1 MPVHEVFVHHFRL
14 PQMCIRDRD
23 GAYAAWDRT
32 NLSDLRFDTTVTAV
46 YTPYTPGLASDAV
59 REDGRAVFL
68 TEGDYTCLLYT
79 SRCV

>member
-1 MPVHEVFVHHFRL
+1 
-14 PQMCIRDRD
+14 MCIRDRD